1 MIEIPGYRII
11 KTLGRGGMATV
22 YLALQESVDREVALK
37 VMSPALMVDPNFGER
52 FLREARIAAKL
63 HHRHVVGVHDVGRH
77 NDIHYIA
84 MEFLPGGSPRI
95 EDKHPLEATFVLRVV
110 REIATALGY
119 AHSKGFVHR
128 DVKPDNILLHDDGT
142 AALTDFG
149 IARASDSATRMTRT
163 GSVIGTPYYMSP
175 EQARGRP
182 LDGRADLYSL
192 GVVLYEMLTG
202 GVPYQADDPLAI
214 GIMHITEPVPRLPV
228 QLQAL
233 QGLLDR
239 MMAKLPEER
248 FQSGEE
254 IADIIREIEMD
265 IAEGQFPQIAVPS
278 ENYRRKVM
286 AEHSRTQRLQ
296 AGATPKPNNVS
307 GARSEPSLGRV
318 EDVTG
323 SDRRPR
329 PLQSR
334 PVPDR
339 GNRPLW
345 PLIAGICVVVLIGL
359 VVLFREPLGRM
370 ISPGDVAENLAKAE
384 AAVREQRFY
393 GAPDSA
399 LELYRQ
405 VIAVDPDNST
415 AKVGISNVGN
425 KLVMDATDRVSAGEY
440 DRARELLGMAKE
452 VLGGGAQVEQLESH
466 LNDKE
471 SAAQNIEDLMVRAQA
486 ALVEKRLIGADGALD
501 LFKRVIDD
509 DASNFDAVKGQKEA
523 LNEVALQAE
532 KAVDDGDFATARQL
546 VDEIARVSANH
557 VSLSNLRPRIADG
570 QSDAQESIE
579 NDLRRAEQLITERAF
594 YQPANNNAL
603 SILRSVLE
611 RDPNNLRA
619 KNNISRIASELIG
632 ESRTY
637 LNKGDIDGAK
647 RLLQKAEELGASGND
662 VRQLKSDLR
671 ESAERIEIQSKT
683 KVLTIS
689 EMQKIDKLLGEAERL
704 MAAGNLI
711 EPVAENAHDKYR
723 SVLAID
729 RTNAKAKAGI
739 AALPPKAKILFEQ
752 ALSGGRLNAAYEY
765 LDTVLYLA
773 PNEPTGADMRTRLAV
788 SYLEQAREKL
798 ADGQGDAARTAWGR
812 ARDLE
817 ADMPGITEVAAL
829 LGPQ

>member
-1 MIEIPGYRII
+1 VIEIPGYRVIR
-11 KTLGRGGMATV
+11 TLGRGGMATV

-63 HHRHVVGVHDVGRH
+63 HHRHVVGVHDVGKH

-84 MEFLPGGSPRI
+84 MEYLPGGSPRI
-95 EDKHPLEATFVLRVV
+95 EDKNPLEATFVLRVI

-175 EQARGRP
+175 EQARGKP

-202 GVPYQADDPLAI
+202 SVPYLADDPLAI
-214 GIMHITEPVPRLPV
+214 GIMHITEPVPRLPPM
-228 QLQAL
+228 LQPL

-248 FQSGEE
+248 FQTGEE
-254 IADIIREIEMD
+254 IADIVREIEMD

-278 ENYRRKVM
+278 DTYRRKVM

-296 AGATPKPNNVS
+296 GGATPKPDQQ
-307 GARSEPSLGRV
+307 GYRSEPSLGRV
-318 EDVTG
+318 EDVVA
-323 SDRRPR
+323 SERRPR
-329 PLQSR
+329 SPQSR
-334 PVPDR
+334 STPDR

-345 PLIAGICVVVLIGL
+345 PMILGITVVVLIGIA
-359 VVLFREPLGRM
+359 VLFREPLGKLL
-370 ISPGDVAENLAKAE
+370 SPGDVAESLAKAE
-384 AAVREQRFY
+384 TAVREQRFY
-393 GAPDSA
+393 GSPDSA
-399 LELYRQ
+399 LEYYRQ

-425 KLVMDATDRVSAGEY
+425 KLVMDATDRVSAGEF
-440 DRARELLGMAKE
+440 DKARELLGMAKE
-452 VLGGGAQVEQLESH
+452 VLGGGTQVEELETR

-486 ALVEKRLIGADGALD
+486 ALVEKRLTGIDGALD
-501 LFKRVIDD
+501 LFGRVIDT

-523 LNEVALQAE
+523 LNEVAILAE
-532 KAVDDGDFATARQL
+532 AAVDAGDFAKATQL

-557 VSLSNLRPRIADG
+557 VSLANLRPRIADG
-570 QSDAQESIE
+570 QSDVQESME
-579 NDLRRAEQLITERAF
+579 SDLRRAEQLIGERAF

-603 SILRSVLE
+603 SLLRSVLE

-619 KNNISRIASELIG
+619 KNNIARIASELIV
-632 ESRTY
+632 EARAY
-637 LNKGDIDGAK
+637 LNKGDLEGAK

-662 VRQLKSDLR
+662 VRQLKTDLR
-671 ESAERIEIQSKT
+671 ETAERIDIQSKT

-689 EMQKIDKLLGEAERL
+689 EMQKIDKLLGDAERA
-704 MAAGNLI
+704 MNAGNLI

-729 RTNAKAKAGI
+729 RNNPKAKAGI
-739 AALPPKAKILFEQ
+739 AALPAKAKILYEQ
-752 ALSGGRLNAAYEY
+752 ALSGTRLNAAYEY

-773 PNEPTGADMRTRLAV
+773 PSEPTGPDMRTRLAV
-788 SYLEQAREKL
+788 AYVEQAREKL
-798 ADGQGDAARTAWGR
+798 AAGQMDAAKQAWTR
-812 ARDLE
+812 ARNLE
-817 ADMPGITEVAAL
+817 ADVPGITELASQ
-829 LGPQ
+829 LGGQ